1 MVMAD
6 GGEVIDRMFEALAR
20 GDCAAALACFKPDG
34 QLWHGFDGIAHD
46 RPAILEQWQ
55 ALVDNSVARVVADVR
70 RQATAGG
77 FVQQHVMAVTG
88 ASGATKAWP
97 ICIVVRIEQGLIAR
111 LDEYIDRAGF
121 FVPAP
126 GAPLVSPDLQGVT
139 STLTA

>member
-1 MVMAD
+1 MTIAD
-6 GGEVIDRMFEALAR
+6 GAHVIDRMFDALAR
-20 GDCAAALACFKPDG
+20 GDCAAALACFTPGG
-34 QLWHGFDGIAHD
+34 QVWHGFDGIAHD
-46 RPAILEQWQ
+46 RAAILEQWQ

-70 RQATAGG
+70 RQATPDG

-88 ASGATKAWP
+88 ASGETRAWP

-126 GAPLVSPDLQGVT
+126 GEPLVAPGL
-139 STLTA
+139 